1 MPQAQSTPRRNIAE
15 QSFQIENLYKIIK
28 TEDGQVVLH
37 HDTANASLLRTAQE
51 DNPTIRRFTLH
62 NPVIPDDIF
71 MSPPREYEEMVNWL
85 YSPND
90 GTISPVSSDHSSI
103 GYFSGSDWSTDSS
116 WMSYNSLVQ
125 SVFNPPISSPFR
137 PISPLPPIVDVPQEN
152 RGLSQP
158 QQSCENLDTRGT
170 PKGGNEEI
178 DKEKKRKKH
187 HHEPKIKQPLIL
199 RDNYVNIQLSITPL
213 CSI

>member
-1 MPQAQSTPRRNIAE
+1 MQSAQLDLSQDCFIIDRDQDNYLQMPQAQSTPRSNFAE
-15 QSFQIENLYKIIK
+15 QSFRIKNLYEIIK
-28 TEDGQVVLH
+28 TEDGHIVLP
-37 HDTANASLLRTAQE
+37 HDTANTSLLHTAQE

-71 MSPPREYEEMVNWL
+71 MSPPRNYEEMLNWL

-103 GYFSGSDWSTDSS
+103 DYFSGSDWSTDSS
-116 WMSYNSLVQ
+116 WISYNSLVQ

-158 QQSCENLDTRGT
+158 QQSCENTNLVET
-170 PKGGNEEI
+170 PKEASGENDPQDDQRETEA
-178 DKEKKRKKH
+178 
-187 HHEPKIKQPLIL
+187 KQ
-199 RDNYVNIQLSITPL
+199 T
-213 CSI
+213 